1 MRRQLAAIQG
11 EACGTLR
18 AGISVN
24 FSYYRLPEV
33 LTEYH
38 KAYPKV
44 RLDIATG
51 HSRNI
56 YQQMLDSSLDVA
68 VLRGEYPW
76 DGTQFLLSQ
85 ENICLICSEENKDR
99 PISDYLYIDHSS
111 DATISAQMARWRYE
125 NGVTNDVGNFVV
137 DNIMVCREMVERGL
151 GWALM
156 PEVALDNFKG
166 YVKPAPSRTA
176 SPSSGAPI
184 FSARGTQ
191 PPCRRCS
198 SLWTCSKSTAER
210 RKTWKRLF
218 RWSRCWMHGSAG
230 CSISRSCWPGTTSRS
245 SALP

>member
-1 MRRQLAAIQG
+1 M
-11 EACGTLR
+11 
-18 AGISVN
+18 N

-56 YQQMLDSSLDVA
+56 YQRMLDSSLDVA

-125 NGVTNDVGNFVV
+125 NGVTNDAGNFVV

-151 GWALM
+151 GWALL
-156 PEVALDNFKG
+156 PEVALENFKG
-166 YVKPAPSRTA
+166 YVKPCTFENGEPFVRRTY
-176 SPSSGAPI
+176 I
-184 FSARGTQ
+184 FCQRDA
-191 PPCRRCS
+191 
-198 SLWTCSKSTAER
+198 A
-210 RKTWKRLF
+210 
-218 RWSRCWMHGSAG
+218 
-230 CSISRSCWPGTTSRS
+230 
-245 SALP
+245 ALPQVQLFMDMLKKHR

>member
-1 MRRQLAAIQG
+1 M
-11 EACGTLR
+11 
-18 AGISVN
+18 
-24 FSYYRLPEV
+24 

-56 YQQMLDSSLDVA
+56 YQQMLDSSRDVA

-85 ENICLICSEENKDR
+85 ENICFICSEENKDR

-125 NGVTNDVGNFVV
+125 NG
-137 DNIMVCREMVERGL
+137 L

-166 YVKPAPSRTA
+166 YVKPCTFENGEPFVRRTY
-176 SPSSGAPI
+176 I
-184 FSARGTQ
+184 FCQRDA
-191 PPCRRCS
+191 
-198 SLWTCSKSTAER
+198 A
-210 RKTWKRLF
+210 
-218 RWSRCWMHGSAG
+218 
-230 CSISRSCWPGTTSRS
+230 
-245 SALP
+245 ALPQVQLFMDMLKKHR

>member
-1 MRRQLAAIQG
+1 MEIVLRSRQGIRFTPAGEQVLLHSAAAAREMEKMRRQLASIQG

-38 KAYPKV
+38 RAYPKV

-125 NGVTNDVGNFVV
+125 NGVTNDAGNFVV

-156 PEVALDNFKG
+156 PEVALDGFKG
-166 YVKPAPSRTA
+166 SVKPCTFENGEPFVRRTY
-176 SPSSGAPI
+176 I
-184 FSARGTQ
+184 FCQRDA
-191 PPCRRCS
+191 
-198 SLWTCSKSTAER
+198 A
-210 RKTWKRLF
+210 
-218 RWSRCWMHGSAG
+218 
-230 CSISRSCWPGTTSRS
+230 
-245 SALP
+245 ALPQVQLFMDMLKKHR